1 MAEPETSR
9 WYFIPANRPFLDDL
23 AAGLLATLK
32 GPEQLPA
39 ALVLVPTRRGG
50 RALAEAFLKASGGQA
65 LLLPQIR
72 ALGDLD
78 EGEPP
83 FEPGDIGLDLP
94 PAIEP
99 LQRRFELAALVDQ
112 LSGQT
117 LTATHALDLADALA
131 AFLDAAMIEGA
142 PVAEKLAGLVD
153 LDLAE
158 HWQVSARL
166 LELALETWPRRL
178 AQLGLMDV
186 AERRVRLLDLLAE
199 RWTSAP
205 PSGPVIAAGS
215 TGSTPATARLLK
227 VIAGLPGGA
236 VVLPGLDCDLAD
248 SAWSQIDDQHPQA
261 ALKRLLDQAGLARTA
276 VREWRPVA
284 DMRGRWRR
292 RLINEA
298 LRPASATDD
307 WLNVIAALKA
317 EAGPG
322 IDPFAQGL
330 QGLTDI
336 VARSEDEAATICALL
351 MRESLEAPDQTCA
364 LVTPDQ
370 GLARRVTARLAR
382 WNIDV
387 DSTAGVPLTLS
398 PVGALVLGL
407 AGLAIDPLDPV
418 GQLQVLKSPLSRL
431 GRSPEDLQSDREALE
446 RYGLRGPRPAD
457 AQALGD
463 RLAAVSRRSPVL
475 AGAIER
481 AAGLSRDLAALVI
494 PLAACFETG
503 LADAGAAASAL
514 ALALEGIAE
523 GGAERGAERGDSP
536 WSGPDGE
543 ALSRLLADLIRHGP
557 VLPRLSPQ
565 AFVNLVQGL
574 LSQASVRGGE
584 TTHPRLHIMG
594 ALEAR
599 MTRADRLILAGLE
612 EGIWPRGGAIDPF
625 LSRPMRKTLGLPS
638 PERRVGLSAHDFSQ
652 AACAP
657 EVALVSTARRGG
669 APATPSRWLWRLR
682 TLVKGALGP
691 DARDDG
697 ASLPTRPDLAVL
709 ASWLDAPD
717 GYRPVPRPAPVPPVE
732 DRPRTLAVTRMEAL
746 TRDPYSVWARDILR
760 LFPLDR
766 PDQLIESRARGT
778 AIHEAFE
785 LLARDWNPADGL
797 AASSARFEALY
808 LDRLLAQGLTESA
821 MAREQALAREAADWA
836 AAFETRRRADGRSIH
851 VEVKGQMTL
860 DVQGVLHVLTAKSD
874 RIELTPEG
882 LAHILDFKTG
892 SAPTLKMVDTGFS
905 PQLTLTAAILAAGGF
920 SALAERARIFGDLA
934 PGDLTYVKITGRNPA
949 GLEETRK
956 SGDKT
961 LEAADRAVEG
971 ARSLLGQYLDPARGY
986 ASRIAPQFVK
996 SYPGDHDHLA
1006 RVFEWSTGG
1015 DGDEPE

>member
-1 MAEPETSR
+1 MAASETSH
-9 WYFIPANRPFLDDL
+9 WYSIPANRPFLDDL
-23 AAGLLATLK
+23 AAGLLDSLTA
-32 GPEQLPA
+32 PEDIPG
-39 ALVLVPTRRGG
+39 ALVLVPTRRGV
-50 RALAEAFLKASGGQA
+50 RALAEAFLKASAGRA
-65 LLLPQIR
+65 VLLPQIR

-83 FEPGDIGLDLP
+83 FEPGEIGLDLP

-99 LQRRFELAALVDQ
+99 LQRRFELAALVHRISDHA
-112 LSGQT
+112 LP
-117 LTATHALDLADALA
+117 ATHALDLADALA
-131 AFLDAAMIEGA
+131 AFLDAARIEGA
-142 PVAEKLAGLVD
+142 PVAERLAGLVD

-166 LELALETWPRRL
+166 LTLALETWPRRL
-178 AQLGLMDV
+178 AALGLMDV

-199 RWTSAP
+199 RWTTAP
-205 PSGPVIAAGS
+205 PTGPVIAAGS
-215 TGSTPATARLLK
+215 TGSTPATARLLT
-227 VIAGLPGGA
+227 VIAGLPRGA
-236 VVLPGLDCDLAD
+236 VVLPGLDGDLAD

-276 VREWRPVA
+276 VRDWRPQPGMA
-284 DMRGRWRR
+284 GRWRR

-307 WLNVIAALKA
+307 WLNVIAALQA

-322 IDPFAQGL
+322 IDPFAAGL
-330 QGLTDI
+330 EGLTDV
-336 VARSEDEAATICALL
+336 VARSEEEAATICALL
-351 MRESLEAPDQTCA
+351 MRETLETPDQTCA
-364 LVTPDQ
+364 LVTPDL

-382 WNIDV
+382 WGVSI
-387 DSTAGVPLTLS
+387 DSTAGLPLTLT
-398 PVGALVLGL
+398 PVGALCLGL
-407 AGLAIDPLDPV
+407 AGLAMDPGDPV
-418 GQLQVLKSPLSRL
+418 GQLQVLKSPLARL
-431 GRSPEDLQSDREALE
+431 GRRAEDLQAARDALE
-446 RYGLRGPRPAD
+446 RHGLRGPRPAD
-457 AQALGD
+457 AGILED
-463 RLAAVSRRSPVL
+463 RLKAASRGSTALAAVL
-475 AGAIER
+475 EQ
-481 AAGLSRDLAALVI
+481 AAGLSRDLAGLTG
-494 PLAACFETG
+494 PLAACFDMG
-503 LADAGAAASAL
+503 LGDAGAGAAAL
-514 ALALEGIAE
+514 ALALESLAE
-523 GGAERGAERGDSP
+523 GGDSP

-543 ALSRLLADLIRHGP
+543 ALSRLLADLIRHGS
-557 VLPRLSPQ
+557 VLPPLSAQ
-565 AFVNLVQGL
+565 AFVNLLHGL
-574 LSQASVRGGE
+574 LSQATVRGGE
-584 TTHPRLHIMG
+584 AAHPRLHIMG

-657 EVALVSTARRGG
+657 RVALVSTARRGG

-682 TLVKGALGP
+682 TLAKGAGVV
-691 DARDDG
+691 
-697 ASLPTRPDLAVL
+697 LPTRPDLARL
-709 ASWLDAPD
+709 AERLDAPGD
-717 GYRPVPRPAPVPPVE
+717 YRPVSRPAPAPPLE

-760 LFPLDR
+760 FYPLDR

-785 LLARDWNPADGL
+785 RLARDWNPADGL

-808 LDRLLAQGLTESA
+808 LERLLAQGLTRSA
-821 MAREQALAREAADWA
+821 MARERALAREAADWA
-836 AAFETRRRADGRSIH
+836 ADFESRRRADGRSIH
-851 VEVKGQMTL
+851 VEVKGEMTL
-860 DVQGVLHVLTAKSD
+860 QVQGSPHVLTAKSD
-874 RIELTPEG
+874 RIEIMPDG

-892 SAPTLKMVDTGFS
+892 SAPTVKMVDTGFA

-920 SALAERARIFGDLA
+920 AGLVDRTRMPGNLGPGDLTLGDLT
-934 PGDLTYVKITGRNPA
+934 PGDLTYVKITGRQPA

-956 SGDKT
+956 TADRT
-961 LEAADRAVEG
+961 LEAADKALDG
-971 ARSLLGQYLDPARGY
+971 ARRLLAQYLDPARGY

-996 SYPGDHDHLA
+996 AYPGDYDHLA